1 MMSKI
6 KNIAIVG
13 VMILFAVVVVQVWGN
28 GSAMLID
35 ASSALAAP
43 LRAQLEVTAVDP
55 ESAPNDVDTTITI
68 SGNNF
73 DETAAVYLGD
83 TELAEVNW
91 ENENTL
97 QAVVPW
103 GMSTG
108 VYDLIVEN
116 TPEEIA
122 TLDNAFEVLEGLNVW
137 TRARLKGEG
146 STKL

>member
-1 MMSKI
+1 MNHKGFVVFVNLMISLTI
-6 KNIAIVG
+6 IFALVG
-13 VMILFAVVVVQVWGN
+13 TLGEVGLVIHP
-28 GSAMLID
+28 
-35 ASSALAAP
+35 SALAAP